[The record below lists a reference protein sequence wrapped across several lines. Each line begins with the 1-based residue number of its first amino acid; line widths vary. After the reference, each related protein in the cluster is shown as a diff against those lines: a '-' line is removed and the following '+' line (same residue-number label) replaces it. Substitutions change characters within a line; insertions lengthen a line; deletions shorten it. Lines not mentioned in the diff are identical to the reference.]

1 MKTNFFLICALTV
14 ALVSC
19 GPKNRL
25 GNMNGMVKDYSVLT
39 LVPMKITVHSDFPAT
54 IEGQQVIEIRPMITG
69 YIETIYVKEGDWV
82 KKGQLLFKIKNPQY
96 EQDVITAKAG
106 ISSAQADVNT
116 GKMEI
121 EKVRPLVNKQIVSE
135 YRLKS
140 AELVLEA
147 REASLAQA
155 RASLANAETNLGYTT
170 IRSPQNGVIGTIP
183 YKIGALVNSN
193 SAEALTTL
201 SDIRVI
207 FAYFS
212 WNEKQLLDFLSNAPG
227 GTVEEK
233 VKRLKDVSLVL
244 SNSDEY
250 TEKGTIELASGLIS
264 TETGS
269 ATLKAI
275 FPNEKELIRSGSSA
289 TVRIPQVFDG
299 ALIVPQ
305 AATYE
310 LQNKRFIYTVGSDNK
325 VTARSFTSVPSDDGQ
340 YFIVKDGLKAGEKVV
355 IQGVVSIKE
364 GDKIKPKDTSAVS
377 FYRNIK

>member
-183 YKIGALVNSN
+183 Y
-193 SAEALTTL
+193 
-201 SDIRVI
+201 
-207 FAYFS
+207 
-212 WNEKQLLDFLSNAPG
+212 
-227 GTVEEK
+227 
-233 VKRLKDVSLVL
+233 
-244 SNSDEY
+244 
-250 TEKGTIELASGLIS
+250 
-264 TETGS
+264 
-269 ATLKAI
+269 
-275 FPNEKELIRSGSSA
+275 
-289 TVRIPQVFDG
+289 
-299 ALIVPQ
+299 
-305 AATYE
+305 
-310 LQNKRFIYTVGSDNK
+310 
-325 VTARSFTSVPSDDGQ
+325 
-340 YFIVKDGLKAGEKVV
+340 
-355 IQGVVSIKE
+355 
-364 GDKIKPKDTSAVS
+364 
-377 FYRNIK
+377 